1 MGNPNIITANVRV
14 HTRAEETEDMQ
25 RSGSSA
31 HRAFMTHGVAGAGN
45 EERYESG
52 SDVRE
57 WVSGSS
63 AIARTTQ

>member
-1 MGNPNIITANVRV
+1 
-14 HTRAEETEDMQ
+14 MQ